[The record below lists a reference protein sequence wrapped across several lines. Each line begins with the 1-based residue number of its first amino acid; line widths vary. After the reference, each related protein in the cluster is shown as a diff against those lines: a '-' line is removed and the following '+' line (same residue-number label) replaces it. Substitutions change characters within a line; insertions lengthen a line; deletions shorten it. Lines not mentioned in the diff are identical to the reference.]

1 MTHVCN
7 VCGRQYKMKFYYD
20 RHILMCD
27 LLSKSSKER
36 TQEDEECKHIP
47 SHHDLYRLVQ
57 ELGLKCNK
65 MEKQIE
71 KMSAWIDCKKK
82 KINILDWLNT
92 VEIDKDYNVWY
103 DELNIGQEEIKYV
116 FKYDII
122 KGIVCILE
130 KHLPLTQLETLP
142 IRAFDQRPNIL
153 YTNKDGEWIM
163 VSKEDF
169 ANLIRNICK
178 KLITEFKTWEKELGN
193 KIKEDKYSI
202 LYCQNWKKISGGSY
216 TQEEIINRVK
226 IKIYQYLKI
235 NLKNVVQFDITF

>member
-1 MTHVCN
+1 
-7 VCGRQYKMKFYYD
+7 MKFYYS
-20 RHILMCD
+20 RHVLMCD

-36 TQEDEECKHIP
+36 TQEEEESKDIP
-47 SHHDLYRLVQ
+47 SHYDLYRMVQ
-57 ELGLKCNK
+57 ELGVKYNK
-65 MEKQIE
+65 LEKQME
-71 KMSAWIDCKKK
+71 KMSAWVDCKKK
-82 KINILDWLNT
+82 KINILEWLNT
-92 VEIDKDYNVWY
+92 VEIDKDYDVWNS
-103 DELNIGQEEIKYV
+103 ELGIGQKEIEFV

-122 KGIVCILE
+122 KGIMCILE
-130 KHLPLTQLETLP
+130 KHLPLIQLETLP

-153 YTNKDGEWIM
+153 FINKGGEWIM

-169 ANLIRNICK
+169 ANLIRSICK
-178 KLITEFKTWEKELGN
+178 KLIDEFKIWAEGLGS